1 MKKIN
6 KYSFLAG
13 LALLGLTACSK
24 KNLDQFP
31 ADQIELTQSF
41 QTLKDAKTWNS
52 GLYARLRGSVYG
64 SLMFTQDVQGDQLN
78 ASLDYGNRNGNPHRW
93 GQSFLSD
100 DGALTTAWSNYY
112 SGITNVNLGLDNLG
126 AIPTAN
132 ATEKAELDR
141 YKGDAY
147 LARAYYYLELMLRF
161 AKPYEPST
169 ATTTAGVPLVLTYD
183 INAKPS
189 RATAKQVYD
198 QIISDITTAKTLLA
212 AVPGVLGTT
221 KFTIH
226 TAVALEARAKLYM
239 QDWAGAKTAAETLI
253 TSGLYPLAN
262 NAVDVN
268 AMWKTDLNKEVIT
281 QCFVSKP
288 NELPNT
294 NVVYLGYVAATNKFT
309 PDFIPSQWVIDF
321 YDNADYRKNAYFERK
336 TITIQ
341 GVDYTNVWLVNKYP
355 GNPAL
360 FTAATTNY
368 AHQPK
373 LFRSAEMYL
382 ISAEAGARQGAA
394 TEVAALG
401 RLNDLRIA
409 RGLPVLSGLTG
420 AALFQAVKD
429 ERFRE
434 LAFEGFRLWDLKRW
448 HEGFTRT
455 APQNTAY
462 IQVGVNFNTL
472 SIPADDNKFVW
483 GIPSRELTTNPSL
496 TGAQNPG
503 W

>member
-1 MKKIN
+1 MNKLN
-6 KYSFLAG
+6 KYFLLAG
-13 LALLGLTACSK
+13 FAALGLTSCK

-31 ADQIELTQSF
+31 ADAIELSQSF
-41 QTLKDAKTWNS
+41 QTLKDAKTWDN
-52 GLYARLRGSVYG
+52 GLYARLRGVLYG

-78 ASLDYGNRNGNPHRW
+78 ASLDFGNRNGNPHRW

-100 DGALTTAWSNYY
+100 DGALTTPWSSYY
-112 SGITNVNLGLDNLG
+112 STIANINLGLANLDN
-126 AIPTAN
+126 IPTAN
-132 ATEKAELDR
+132 ATEKAELDK
-141 YKGDAY
+141 YKGDAF
-147 LARAYYYLELMLRF
+147 LARAFCYSELMVRF
-161 AKPYEPST
+161 AKPYEPAT
-169 ATTTAGVPLVLTYD
+169 ATTTVGVPLVLTYD

-198 QIISDITTAKTLLA
+198 QIVSDITNAKTLLTA
-212 AVPGVLGTT
+212 TAGLIGST

-226 TAVALEARAKLYM
+226 SAVALEARVKLNM
-239 QDWAGAKTAAETLI
+239 QDWAGAKTAAETII

-262 NAVDVN
+262 NASDIN
-268 AMWKTDLNKEVIT
+268 AMWKTDFNKEVIT
-281 QCFVSKP
+281 QAFVSKP

-294 NVVYLGYVAATNKFT
+294 NSIYLGLVAATGKFT
-309 PDFIPSQWVIDF
+309 PDFIPSQWVVDF

-360 FTAATTNY
+360 FTGATTNY
-368 AHQPK
+368 ANQPK
-373 LFRSAEMYL
+373 MFRSAEMYL
-382 ISAEAGARQGAA
+382 ISAEAGARQGTA
-394 TEVAALG
+394 TEAAALG

-409 RGLPVLSGLTG
+409 RGLTALVGLTG
-420 AALFQAVKD
+420 TPLFQAVKD

-462 IQVGVNFNTL
+462 IQVGANYNTL

-483 GIPSRELTTNPSL
+483 GIPSRELTTNPNL